1 MNNVKGLFPDG
12 KYKDG
17 KLPYFFEME
26 ESIKVEDDFTRKF
39 GTAIDNI
46 KVTHNFL
53 SDEQCD
59 DYIKFMQM
67 FEVKAD
73 RDHCYPL
80 HMANGFQG
88 SEHHDKYIS
97 EMTTLGDN
105 MVKEAMRQWGEPMTK
120 HNDCMLMVHPTGS
133 YLDPHTDILDIHYVN
148 NDPARDEGP
157 SYEDQRKMF
166 VNLWSGHM
174 SILIYLN
181 DDYGRGELY
190 FPQHDYWIKPKKGDL
205 VTFPGS
211 LYYVHGVT
219 AIESGIRY
227 TASQW
232 AKIDMMK

>member
-1 MNNVKGLFPDG
+1 MNNVRGLFPDG

-26 ESIKVEDDFTRKF
+26 ESIKVDDDFTNKY

-53 SDEQCD
+53 SDAECD
-59 DYIKFMQM
+59 EYIDFIKN
-67 FEVKAD
+67 FEVSEE

-80 HMANGFQG
+80 HMAKDFQSSTLVG
-88 SEHHDKYIS
+88 KYEEKMRS
-97 EMTTLGDN
+97 LGKN
-105 MVKEAMRQWGEPMTK
+105 MVAEAVRQWDEPMTK
-120 HNDCMLMVHPTGS
+120 HKSCMLMVHPTGS

-157 SYEDQRKMF
+157 SYEDQRKTF
-166 VNLWSGHM
+166 KNLWSGHM

-211 LYYVHGVT
+211 LYFVHGVT